1 MLTHAYHNGRPDGND
16 LFFVTPK
23 FLHIFDFSMSM
34 LPFAIKT
41 DMVTALKTADCALK
55 EHTDFM
61 ATLLE
66 EHEMPKARTQLIE
79 LWGKWID
86 SRYGGQ
92 EQAASTSKP
101 SIKRAGARI
110 PTPPLSPDGAAGEG
124 HGGDPGSG
132 LGADD

>member
-1 MLTHAYHNGRPDGND
+1 MLTHACHTGRPDGND

-61 ATLLE
+61 ASLLE
-66 EHEMPKARTQLIE
+66 EHELPKARTQLIE

-86 SRYGGQ
+86 TRYGG
-92 EQAASTSKP
+92 QAASTSKP
-101 SIKRAGARI
+101 SIARSGARI
-110 PTPPLSPDGAAGEG
+110 MTPPSSPDGSAAGEG
-124 HGGDPGSG
+124 GDLGSG
-132 LGADD
+132 AGN